1 LTLKKFP
8 TWSNDN
14 TFCWSTFKL
23 GEDEIFDRN
32 FAANTS
38 VSTGWLLVA
47 FLVGLVVP
55 VLVVSVWV
63 LSFFVVLVV
72 ATGAVLID
80 ANVDAAGGCHIVG
93 RPRLGLL

>member
-1 LTLKKFP
+1 M
-8 TWSNDN
+8 
-14 TFCWSTFKL
+14 
-23 GEDEIFDRN
+23 
-32 FAANTS
+32 
-38 VSTGWLLVA
+38 STGWLLVA
-47 FLVGLVVP
+47 FLVGLVVT

>member
-47 FLVGLVVP
+47 FLVGLVVSAW
-55 VLVVSVWV
+55 VL

>member
-1 LTLKKFP
+1 M
-8 TWSNDN
+8 
-14 TFCWSTFKL
+14 
-23 GEDEIFDRN
+23 
-32 FAANTS
+32 
-38 VSTGWLLVA
+38 STGWLLVA
-47 FLVGLVVP
+47 FLVGLVVT

-72 ATGAVLID
+72 ATGAVVID

>member
-1 LTLKKFP
+1 M
-8 TWSNDN
+8 
-14 TFCWSTFKL
+14 L

-93 RPRLGLL
+93 RPLLGLL